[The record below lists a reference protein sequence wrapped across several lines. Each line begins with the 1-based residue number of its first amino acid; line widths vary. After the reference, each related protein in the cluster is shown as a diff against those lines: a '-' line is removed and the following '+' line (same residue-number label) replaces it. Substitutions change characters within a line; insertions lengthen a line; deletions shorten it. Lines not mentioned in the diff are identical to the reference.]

1 MQPIL
6 TLDLTRGESGI
17 YEIPEDW
24 QRDYLGGS
32 GLAAR
37 ILYDALTPEL
47 DPLGQ
52 EAPLLFL
59 NGPLSG
65 TAGPTVGRFVVCAK
79 SPATGLWGESNC
91 GGFWGVE
98 LRKTGFDGLLLTG
111 RAEGPVYLFIDDGD
125 VDILPAAHLWGKDT
139 YTIQEA
145 INDEIKGG
153 KVRVLGIGPAG
164 ENLLPSA
171 LLLADHGRVA
181 GRTGM
186 GAVLGS
192 KNVKAIAVRGTQPI
206 LVADP
211 ARYDPLRSAANRALK
226 GDNFTITLREM
237 GSATAA
243 DYFDYLGEMPKKH
256 FQAGVMEGVERLSGA
271 SISES
276 ILVGYSA
283 CHACVVACGR
293 VVQLPGEKHKRKGPE
308 YETLMGFGANL
319 WIDDPAFVTRMG
331 EICDIYGMDS
341 ISTSNTLGLAFSLY
355 ELGIITKSDTGGLEL
370 EWGSHDVVER
380 LLHMVPAREGFGAQL
395 AEGARALGRRYA
407 AEERAVQVNG
417 LEVAYH
423 DPRGASG
430 MALVYATSPRGACHN
445 QSDYFL
451 VDIGQ
456 VEETLGMEFH
466 ERQGGADK
474 AANVAKHQ
482 DWRTVFNSLVICYFG
497 NVPPETVLDLINT
510 ACGLEWGIAQ
520 MLRCG
525 ERAWNLKRIINNRLG
540 VTRANDTLP
549 KALLE
554 PLPDGGSAGYIV
566 PFDEM
571 LRAYYKARDWDWET
585 GRPTPAKLHELG
597 LGWAAG
603 ELWPEN

>member
-6 TLDLTRGESGI
+6 TIDLTTGETGVI
-17 YEIPEDW
+17 EIPSDW
-24 QRDYLGGS
+24 QRDYLGGAS
-32 GLAAR
+32 LAAR
-37 ILYDALTPEL
+37 ILFDAITLEL
-47 DPLGQ
+47 DPLSP

-65 TAGPTVGRFVVCAK
+65 TSGPTVGRFVVCAK

-111 RAEGPVYLFIDDGD
+111 KSEGPVYLFVDDGE
-125 VDILPAAHLWGKDT
+125 VDIRPADHLWGQDT
-139 YTIQEA
+139 YTVQDSVNA
-145 INDEIKGG
+145 EIKGRAA
-153 KVRVLGIGPAG
+153 RVLGIGLAG
-164 ENLLPSA
+164 ENLLPAA

-192 KNVKAIAVRGTQPI
+192 KLVKAIAVRGSHPI
-206 LVADP
+206 PVAD
-211 ARYDPLRSAANRALK
+211 AEGYDPLRSAANRALK
-226 GDNFTITLREM
+226 TDNFTLTLREL
-237 GSATAA
+237 GSASAA

-256 FQAGVMEGVERLSGA
+256 FQSGVMEGVERISGA
-271 SISES
+271 TISET

-308 YETLMGFGANL
+308 YETLMGFGSNL
-319 WIDDPAFVTRMG
+319 WIDDAAFVTRMG
-331 EICDIYGMDS
+331 EICDTYGMDS
-341 ISTSNTLGLAFSLY
+341 ISVSNTLGLAFTLF
-355 ELGIITKSDTGGLEL
+355 ELGILTREDTGGLAL
-370 EWGSHDVVER
+370 EWGNHDIVER
-380 LLHMVPAREGFGAQL
+380 LLHMIPAREGFGAHL
-395 AEGARALGRRYA
+395 AEGARALGRRHA
-407 AEERAVQVNG
+407 AEDRAVQVNG

-456 VEETLGMEFH
+456 VEDTLGMEFY
-466 ERQGGADK
+466 ERQAGAEK

-482 DWRTVFNSLVICYFG
+482 DWRTIFNSLVICYFG
-497 NVPPETVLDLINT
+497 NVPPETVLNLINA
-510 ACGLEWGIAQ
+510 ACGLDWTLEQ
-520 MLRCG
+520 MMLCG
-525 ERAWNLKRIINNRLG
+525 ERGWNLKRLINNRLG
-540 VTRANDTLP
+540 LSRANDTLP
-549 KALLE
+549 KAFLE
-554 PLPDGGSAGYIV
+554 PMPDGGSAGYIV
-566 PFDEM
+566 PFEEM
-571 LRAYYKARDWDWET
+571 LLAYYAARGWDWET
-585 GRPTPAKLHELG
+585 GRPSAAKLVELG
-597 LGWAAG
+597 LKWTL
-603 ELWPEN
+603 EPL

>member
-6 TLDLTRGESGI
+6 TIDLTTGETGVF
-17 YEIPEDW
+17 EIPADW

-32 GLAAR
+32 SLAAR
-37 ILYDALTPEL
+37 ILYDALTPDL
-47 DPLGQ
+47 NPLAP

-65 TAGPTVGRFVVCAK
+65 TSGPTVGRFVVCAK

-98 LRKTGFDGLLLTG
+98 LRKTGFDGLLLIG
-111 RAEGPVYLFIDDGD
+111 RSEGPVYLFVDDGV
-125 VDILPAAHLWGKDT
+125 VDIRPAVHLWGQDT
-139 YTIQEA
+139 YEVQDSVNA
-145 INDEIKGG
+145 EIKGG
-153 KVRVLGIGPAG
+153 KARVLGIGVAG

-192 KNVKAIAVRGTQPI
+192 KRVKAIALRGKRSIPVVEVENYN
-206 LVADP
+206 L
-211 ARYDPLRSAANRALK
+211 LRSASNRALK
-226 GDNFTITLREM
+226 GDNFTLTLREL
-237 GSATAA
+237 GSASAA
-243 DYFDYLGEMPKKH
+243 DYFDYLGEMPKKYY
-256 FQAGVMEGVERLSGA
+256 QEGVMEGVERISGA
-271 SISES
+271 TIAET

-293 VVQLPGEKHKRKGPE
+293 VVHLPGEKHKRKGPE

-319 WIDDPAFVTRMG
+319 WIDDAAFVTRMG
-331 EICDIYGMDS
+331 EICDAYGMDS
-341 ISTSNTLGLAFSLY
+341 ISVSNTLGLAFMLFQ
-355 ELGIITKSDTGGLEL
+355 LGIITQADTGGLAL
-370 EWGSHDVVER
+370 EWGDHDVVER
-380 LLHMVPAREGFGAQL
+380 LLHVIPKREGFGAQL
-395 AEGARALGRRYA
+395 AEGARSLGRRYA

-417 LEVAYH
+417 LEIAYH

-456 VEETLGMEFH
+456 VEDVLGMAFF
-466 ERQGGADK
+466 ERQAGEEK

-482 DWRTVFNSLVICYFG
+482 DWRTVFNSLVMCYFG
-497 NVPPETVLDLINT
+497 NVPPDTVLNLINA
-510 ACGLEWGIAQ
+510 ACGYDWTLEQ
-520 MLRCG
+520 MMLCG
-525 ERAWNLKRIINNRLG
+525 ERGWNLKRIINNRLG
-540 VTRANDTLP
+540 VTRDNDTLP

-554 PLPDGGSAGYIV
+554 PMTEGGSAGYVV
-566 PFDEM
+566 PFDAM
-571 LRAYYKARDWDWET
+571 LRAYYMARGWDWET
-585 GRPTPAKLHELG
+585 GRPGKAKLTELG
-597 LGWAAG
+597 LKWTI
-603 ELWPEN
+603 ENT

>member
-6 TLDLTRGESGI
+6 TIDMTTGETGVF
-17 YEIPEDW
+17 EIPADW

-32 GLAAR
+32 SLAAR
-37 ILYDALTPEL
+37 ILYDALTPDL
-47 DPLGQ
+47 NPLAP

-65 TAGPTVGRFVVCAK
+65 TSGPTVGRFVVCAK

-98 LRKTGFDGLLLTG
+98 LRKTGFDGLLLIG
-111 RAEGPVYLFIDDGD
+111 RSEGPVYLFVDDGV
-125 VDILPAAHLWGKDT
+125 VDIRPAVHLWGQDT
-139 YTIQEA
+139 YEVQDSVNA
-145 INDEIKGG
+145 EIKGG
-153 KVRVLGIGPAG
+153 KARVLGIGVAG

-192 KNVKAIAVRGTQPI
+192 KRVKAIALRGKRSIPVVEVENYN
-206 LVADP
+206 L
-211 ARYDPLRSAANRALK
+211 LRSASNRALK
-226 GDNFTITLREM
+226 GDNFTLTLREL
-237 GSATAA
+237 GSASAA
-243 DYFDYLGEMPKKH
+243 DYFDYLGEMPKKYY
-256 FQAGVMEGVERLSGA
+256 QEGVMEGVERISGA
-271 SISES
+271 TIAET

-293 VVQLPGEKHKRKGPE
+293 VVHLPGEKHKRKGPE

-319 WIDDPAFVTRMG
+319 WIDDAAFVTRMG
-331 EICDIYGMDS
+331 EICDAYGMDS
-341 ISTSNTLGLAFSLY
+341 ISVSNTLGLAFMLFQ
-355 ELGIITKSDTGGLEL
+355 LGIITQADTGGLAL
-370 EWGSHDVVER
+370 EWGDHDVVER
-380 LLHMVPAREGFGAQL
+380 LLHVIPKREGFGAQL
-395 AEGARALGRRYA
+395 AEGARSLGRRYA

-417 LEVAYH
+417 LEIAYH

-456 VEETLGMEFH
+456 VEDVLGMAFF
-466 ERQGGADK
+466 ERQAGEEK

-482 DWRTVFNSLVICYFG
+482 DWRTVFNSLVMCYFG
-497 NVPPETVLDLINT
+497 NVPPDTVLNLINA
-510 ACGLEWGIAQ
+510 ACGYDWTLEQ
-520 MLRCG
+520 MMLCG
-525 ERAWNLKRIINNRLG
+525 ERGWNLKRIINNRLG
-540 VTRANDTLP
+540 VTRDNDTLP

-554 PLPDGGSAGYIV
+554 PMTEGGSAGYVV
-566 PFDEM
+566 PFDAM
-571 LRAYYKARDWDWET
+571 LRAYYMARGWDWET
-585 GRPTPAKLHELG
+585 GRPGKAKLTELG
-597 LGWAAG
+597 LKWTI
-603 ELWPEN
+603 ENT